1 MSGLMAGKHVLITG
15 AGSGIGAA
23 TARLIATE
31 GARVAVGY
39 HSNRERAQ
47 AVIAEL
53 AGEGHVP
60 VRIKVDETES
70 LLAGARALEAEFGYI
85 DLLVNAGGSTVRVLA
100 TDLDG
105 LTDELFDQ
113 LTAVNL
119 RGPFAVIRTFVPLLR
134 KAPAGAAIVS
144 VASLAAQTGVG
155 SNLAYAASKAGLI
168 ALSKGLARVLGPK
181 IRVLTVSPA
190 GVETDFVKGRD
201 PAVSLRNAEA
211 VPLRKRTF
219 PEDVARTILAC
230 AALMPSATGID
241 VVVDEGRSLVGWPL
255 S

>member
-1 MSGLMAGKHVLITG
+1 MTVLMAGKHVLITG

-23 TARLIATE
+23 TARLMAAE

-39 HSNRERAQ
+39 HNNRQGADS
-47 AVIAEL
+47 VIAGL
-53 AGEGHVP
+53 AGDGHVP
-60 VRIKVDETES
+60 IRIKVEDTTT
-70 LLAGARALEAEFGYI
+70 LVAAARALEAAFGHL
-85 DLLVNAGGSTVRVLA
+85 DLLVNSGGSTVRVSA

-113 LTAVNL
+113 STAINL
-119 RGPFAVIRTFVPLLR
+119 RGPFAVIRSFVPLLS
-134 KAPAGAAIVS
+134 KAPEGAAIVS
-144 VASLAAQTGVG
+144 VASLAAHTGVG

-211 VPLRKRTF
+211 VPLKKRTF

>member
-1 MSGLMAGKHVLITG
+1 MAGKHVLITG

-23 TARLIATE
+23 TARLMAAE

-39 HSNRERAQ
+39 HSNRQGAEAL
-47 AVIAEL
+47 IAGL
-53 AGEGHVP
+53 AGGGHIP
-60 VRIKVDETES
+60 VGIKVDETES
-70 LLAGARALEAEFGYI
+70 LVAGAEALGAAFGHL
-85 DLLVNAGGSTVRVLA
+85 DLLVNSGGSTVRVPA

-105 LTDELFDQ
+105 LTDDLFDQ
-113 LTAVNL
+113 SMAINL
-119 RGPFAVIRTFVPLLR
+119 RGPFAVIRSFVPLLR
-134 KAPAGAAIVS
+134 KAPDGAAIVS
-144 VASLAAQTGVG
+144 VASLAAHTGVG
-155 SNLAYAASKAGLI
+155 SSLAYAASKAGLI

-201 PAVSLRNAEA
+201 PAVSLKNAEA
-211 VPLRKRTF
+211 VPLKKRTF

-241 VVVDEGRSLVGWPL
+241 VIVDEGRSLVGWPL